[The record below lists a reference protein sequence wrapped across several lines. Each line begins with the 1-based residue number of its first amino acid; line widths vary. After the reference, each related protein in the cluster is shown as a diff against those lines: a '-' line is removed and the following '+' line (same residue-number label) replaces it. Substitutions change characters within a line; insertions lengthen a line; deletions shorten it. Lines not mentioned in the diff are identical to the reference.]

1 MEVRGLERQAGVVV
15 VVVAVI
21 IRQRLVGQCHMWLQ
35 SLQVVD
41 VGLLEAQGGLGPVL
55 LLLLLLLEGGV
66 LEAGL
71 GGRLVSQRDSS
82 AATMLM
88 V

>member
-1 MEVRGLERQAGVVV
+1 MEVRGLERQAGVVA
-15 VVVAVI
+15 AVI
-21 IRQRLVGQCHMWLQ
+21 RQWLVGQCHMGLQ

-55 LLLLLLLEGGV
+55 LLLLLLEGGV

-71 GGRLVSQRDSS
+71 GGRLVSQRDS
-82 AATMLM
+82 AATMLVM
-88 V
+88 

>member
-1 MEVRGLERQAGVVV
+1 MG
-15 VVVAVI
+15 
-21 IRQRLVGQCHMWLQ
+21 LQ

-71 GGRLVSQRDSS
+71 GGRLVSQRDS
-82 AATMLM
+82 AATMLVM
-88 V
+88 

>member
-1 MEVRGLERQAGVVV
+1 MEVRGLERQAGGVVV
-15 VVVAVI
+15 VV

-55 LLLLLLLEGGV
+55 LLLLLLEGGV

>member
-1 MEVRGLERQAGVVV
+1 MKVRGLERQAGVVV
-15 VVVAVI
+15 AVAV

-55 LLLLLLLEGGV
+55 LLEGGV

-71 GGRLVSQRDSS
+71 GGRLVSQRDS

-88 V
+88 M